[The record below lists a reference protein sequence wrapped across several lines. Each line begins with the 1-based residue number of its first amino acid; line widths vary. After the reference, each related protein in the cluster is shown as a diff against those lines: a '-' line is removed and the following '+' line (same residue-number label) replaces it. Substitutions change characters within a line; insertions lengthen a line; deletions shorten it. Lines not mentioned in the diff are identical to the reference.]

1 MKTKQRGI
9 VLSIVFVL
17 LLSACAGKEAESPE
31 NIIVA
36 KGQAAD
42 EDSRS
47 EAEETEGIEIQTETE
62 NENDDI
68 DSVDG
73 SQQDISGET
82 EEVEQGL
89 ESVEVRQILIENP
102 SLEYYLTTEIPSE
115 DEMALTL
122 EQLTQEANAITDT
135 EAWFF
140 QNDLSQIDT
149 WRMEDETYRYE
160 ITGDDGSSGYLLHI
174 YRKEDDAY
182 LYCLDFSDYRYEGD
196 FIEEDRDFVE
206 QRIWW
211 AQAVDDILYVAI
223 GHNTYTKS
231 APSTGYLVAIGLNDM
246 SVIWKSEPCV
256 TNARTF
262 EIIDHTIVCGY
273 GFTDEP
279 DHLNLVNR
287 LDGSLLEKIP
297 IKSMAEYI
305 ICKDDTLFVR
315 TYNTNYTFQI
325 CRMVVCK

>member
-1 MKTKQRGI
+1 MKTRQKGI
-9 VLSIVFVL
+9 IFSIVFVL
-17 LLSACAGKEAESPE
+17 LLTACAGKETEPPVE
-31 NIIVA
+31 N
-36 KGQAAD
+36 
-42 EDSRS
+42 SRS
-47 EAEETEGIEIQTETE
+47 EAEETEGIETQTEIE

-68 DSVDG
+68 DSDE
-73 SQQDISGET
+73 SSAQNTSEETAEAEQDLDTVET
-82 EEVEQGL
+82 IQV
-89 ESVEVRQILIENP
+89 LIENP
-102 SLEYYLTTEIPSE
+102 SLEYYLASEIFSE
-115 DEMALTL
+115 EEMSLTL
-122 EQLTQEANAITDT
+122 EQLTQEANEITDT
-135 EAWFF
+135 EAWFS
-140 QNDLSQIDT
+140 QNGLSQIDT

-182 LYCLDFSDYRYEGD
+182 LYCLDFSDYRYAGD
-196 FIEEDRDFVE
+196 FIEADRDFIE

-211 AQAVDDILYVAI
+211 AQTVDDILYVAI

-262 EIIDHTIVCGY
+262 AIIDNTIVCGY
-273 GFTDEP
+273 GFTEEP
-279 DHLNLVNR
+279 DYLNLVNR

-305 ICKDDTLFVR
+305 ICKDDILFVR

>member
-1 MKTKQRGI
+1 MKTKQKGI
-9 VLSIVFVL
+9 IFSIVFVL
-17 LLSACAGKEAESPE
+17 LLSACAGKETEPPE
-31 NIIVA
+31 NVRVTE
-36 KGQAAD
+36 GQ
-42 EDSRS
+42 ESEENVHS
-47 EAEETEGIEIQTETE
+47 EAEETEEIESIESQTEGDT
-62 NENDDI
+62 
-68 DSVDG
+68 V
-73 SQQDISGET
+73 ET
-82 EEVEQGL
+82 IQVL
-89 ESVEVRQILIENP
+89 VENP
-102 SLEYYLTTEIPSE
+102 SLEYYLASEIFSE
-115 DEMALTL
+115 EEMSLTL
-122 EQLTQEANAITDT
+122 EQLTQEANEITDT
-135 EAWFF
+135 EAWFS
-140 QNDLSQIDT
+140 QNGLSQIDT

-174 YRKEDDAY
+174 YRKADDAY
-182 LYCLDFSDYRYEGD
+182 LYCLDFSDYRYAGD
-196 FIEEDRDFVE
+196 FIEADRDFIE

-211 AQAVDDILYVAI
+211 AQTVDDILYVAI

-262 EIIDHTIVCGY
+262 EIIDNTIICGY

-279 DHLNLVNR
+279 DYLNLINR
-287 LDGSLLEKIP
+287 LDGSLVEKIP

-305 ICKDDTLFVR
+305 ICKDDILFVR